1 MKLRQNQE
9 QAYYNIEKYGKAFI
23 CWQRN
28 TGKSYLLSYI
38 IRNFVANN
46 KSNDILFFV
55 NQKNQISI
63 SQDHLIQNISRE
75 GIIRKH
81 KKGEIALINNNY
93 LTFCCIKD
101 YDHFLHHLTPSLIV
115 YDEFSFSN
123 TKNFDFLIKYLKTSN
138 CKCIF
143 ITPNIDLRFINIL
156 DSNNDYYINI
166 KLGELID
173 PKIIEKLSYKPEHL
187 LDTDELIYQRKKK
200 LRQLKSLSED
210 ES

>member
-9 QAYYNIEKYGKAFI
+9 QAYNNIEKYGKAFI
-23 CWQRN
+23 CWQQN

-46 KSNDILFFV
+46 RNTDILFFV
-55 NQKNQISI
+55 NQKNHIDI
-63 SQDHLIQNISRE
+63 SQDHLMQNISRE

-81 KKGEIALINNNY
+81 KKGEITLVNNNY

-101 YDHFLHHLTPSLIV
+101 YDHFLQHLSPSLIV
-115 YDEFSFSN
+115 YDELIFSN
-123 TKNFDFLIKYLKTSN
+123 TQNFDFLIKYLRISN
-138 CKCIF
+138 CKCVF
-143 ITPNIDLRFINIL
+143 ITPNIDLRIVNIL
-156 DSNNDYYINI
+156 DCNNDYYISI

-173 PKIIEKLSYKPEHL
+173 SKIIEKLSYKPEYL

-200 LRQLKSLSED
+200 LKQLKLLSED
-210 ES
+210 DS